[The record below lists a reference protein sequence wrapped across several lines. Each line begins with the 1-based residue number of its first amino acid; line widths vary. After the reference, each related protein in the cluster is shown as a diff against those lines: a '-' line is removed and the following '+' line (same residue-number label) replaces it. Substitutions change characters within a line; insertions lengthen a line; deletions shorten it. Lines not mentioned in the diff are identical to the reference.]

1 MSDSL
6 RTNDHIKQ
14 IVNQYSDMLLRIAFT
29 HMANQYDAEDMVQ
42 NVFLKYI
49 EKQPSFEST
58 EHEKAWFIRV
68 LINMCHNHFHSSW
81 IKKTVELDEN
91 IMFPDFG
98 ENELDEKAILSSV
111 IHLPK
116 KYRLVIYFFYYEDYS
131 IAEIAKTCNKKEA
144 TVRSQ
149 LFRARQLL
157 KDSLKGAFLDE

>member
-14 IVNQYSDMLLRIAFT
+14 IVHQYADMLLRIAFT
-29 HMANQYDAEDMVQ
+29 HTANQYDAEDMVQ

-49 EKQPSFEST
+49 EKQPVFENT

-68 LINMCHNHFHSSW
+68 LINMCHNYFHSAW
-81 IKKTVELDEN
+81 FKKTVELDEN
-91 IMFPDFG
+91 VGFPDID
-98 ENELDEKAILSSV
+98 ENDLDEKAVLTAV
-111 IHLPK
+111 LHLPV
-116 KYRLVIYFFYYEDYS
+116 KYRLMIYFFYYEDYS
-131 IAEIAKTCNKKEA
+131 IAQIAKACNKKES

-157 KDSLKGAFLDE
+157 RDTLKGAFIDE

>member
-14 IVNQYSDMLLRIAFT
+14 IVNRYADMLLRIAFT
-29 HMANQYDAEDMVQ
+29 HTANQYDAEDMVQ
-42 NVFLKYI
+42 SVFLKFI
-49 EKQPSFEST
+49 EKQPVFEST

-68 LINMCHNHFHSSW
+68 LINMCHNHYHSAW
-81 IKKTVELDEN
+81 FKKTLELDEN
-91 IMFPDFG
+91 VGFPDFN
-98 ENELDEKAILSSV
+98 ENDIDEKVILTAV
-111 IHLPK
+111 LHLPA

-131 IAEIAKTCNKKEA
+131 IAQIAKTCNKKET

-157 KDSLKGAFLDE
+157 RDTLKGAFIDE